1 MVPLLNTFIL
11 ENNKLQFN
19 MGLIVT
25 VIDFDNNEYKL
36 ICNSIRF
43 YLLTMKINFRTILFS
58 EIHIR
63 TTDVLKRIRMECVNC
78 VSVIKV
84 VSEIGVP
91 TSNSSLIRCNNIS
104 IYAVGVD
111 PISFLYSYRLSSRL
125 NGILEALTPH
135 NLGERQL

>member
-19 MGLIVT
+19 MGLIFT
-25 VIDFDNNEYKL
+25 VIDFDKNVYKL

-43 YLLTMKINFRTILFS
+43 YLLTMKINFWTILFS
-58 EIHIR
+58 EIHIG
-63 TTDVLKRIRMECVNC
+63 TKNVLKLSRMECVNC

-91 TSNSSLIRCNNIS
+91 SSNSSLIRCNNIR
-104 IYAVGVD
+104 IYTVGVG

-125 NGILEALTPH
+125 NGVL
-135 NLGERQL
+135 